1 MKKNDLKTIY
11 GKSSPDFHNRV
22 VETLNSLDEKNNQ
35 PLKNSKKVR
44 RIAVIACAATL
55 AVAMTTVAAATG
67 MFGLFSQKT
76 GNYGLS
82 VKVENQESSTTSQP
96 SKPKYV
102 KALLDYIPE
111 GYENISNNVHSYH
124 YCYNGKFDY
133 SKWSF
138 HISIDDS
145 DSYDETMQYVVES
158 SETEYNGNKTIIYKQ
173 QQWYADTDV
182 YSYGAIEYF
191 EDFGKV
197 VTITCQDYID
207 SYPSYEEFI
216 NIVKGLQL
224 EEYPDY
230 EEPDISLRDTYSDA
244 DFENNILQNFGQ
256 DFNMTSLTEGGLTNL
271 VVNVKSVEEKTS
283 SDGLEKLDFFHET
296 DFSIHDQYFDSDK
309 QLITPYTRVDI
320 ESGDGINSL
329 SDSKEVEDNR
339 HFYIISIDVTSLN
352 NDIDNVK
359 GDMFRP
365 GIAKYINGKVEY
377 YSYGGE
383 VREIYIKDSDEP
395 MSLKTGETK
404 TYTYGVIVDDD
415 ALDNAYI
422 TVENENTTIKDSE
435 QMIYHDINR
444 YLISLKDR

>member
-1 MKKNDLKTIY
+1 MKKNDLKNIY
-11 GKSSPDFHNRV
+11 GKSPADFHNCIL
-22 VETLNSLDEKNNQ
+22 ETLGSLDEKAVSRS
-35 PLKNSKKVR
+35 KNTKKAR
-44 RIAVIACAATL
+44 RIAVAACAAAL
-55 AVAMTTVAAATG
+55 AVTMTTVAAATG

-76 GNYGLS
+76 GNYGLN
-82 VKVENQESSTTSQP
+82 VKVENQESSETSQP
-96 SKPKYV
+96 DKPKYV
-102 KALLDYIPE
+102 KAILDYIPD
-111 GYENISNNVHSYH
+111 GYVNISNNVHSYH

-138 HISIDDS
+138 HISIEDS

-173 QQWYADTDV
+173 QQWFADTDV
-182 YSYGAIEYF
+182 YSYSAIEYF

-197 VTITCQDYID
+197 VTISCQDYID

-230 EEPDISLRDTYSDA
+230 EKPDISLRDTYSDS

-256 DFNMTSLTEGGLTNL
+256 DFNMTSLTENGLTSL

-309 QLITPYTRVDI
+309 KLITPYTRVDI

-365 GIAKYINGKVEY
+365 GIAKYINGEVEY
-377 YSYGGE
+377 NSYGGE
-383 VREIYIKDSDEP
+383 VREIYIKDFDEP
-395 MSLKTGETK
+395 MTLKTGETK

-422 TVENENTTIKDSE
+422 TVENENTTINDSE

-444 YLISLKDR
+444 YLISIKDR

>member
-11 GKSSPDFHNRV
+11 GKSSADFHNRV
-22 VETLNSLDEKNNQ
+22 LETLDSIDEQSVSRSKNT
-35 PLKNSKKVR
+35 KKAR
-44 RIAVIACAATL
+44 RIAVVACAAAL

-76 GNYGLS
+76 GNYGLN
-82 VKVENQESSTTSQP
+82 VKVENQESSTTSET

-102 KALLDYIPE
+102 KATLDYIPD
-111 GYENISNNVHSYH
+111 GYVNISSSVHSYL

-133 SKWSF
+133 SNWSF

-145 DSYDETMQYVVES
+145 DSYDETKQYVVES

-173 QQWYADTDV
+173 QQWCADTDV
-182 YSYGAIEYF
+182 YSYGAIKYF

-197 VTITCQDYID
+197 VTISCQDYID

-230 EEPDISLRDTYSDA
+230 EEPDTALRDTYSDA
-244 DFENNILQNFGQ
+244 DFENNIVQNFGQ
-256 DFNMTSLTEGGLTNL
+256 NFNMTTLTEDGLTSL

-296 DFSIHDQYFDSDK
+296 NFSMHDQYFDSDK
-309 QLITPYTRVDI
+309 KLITPYTRVDI

-329 SDSKEVEDNR
+329 SDSTEVEDNR

-365 GIAKYINGKVEY
+365 GIAKYINGEVEY
-377 YSYGGE
+377 DSYGGE
-383 VREIYIKDSDEP
+383 VREIYIKDSDKP

-422 TVENENTTIKDSE
+422 TVENENTTINDSE